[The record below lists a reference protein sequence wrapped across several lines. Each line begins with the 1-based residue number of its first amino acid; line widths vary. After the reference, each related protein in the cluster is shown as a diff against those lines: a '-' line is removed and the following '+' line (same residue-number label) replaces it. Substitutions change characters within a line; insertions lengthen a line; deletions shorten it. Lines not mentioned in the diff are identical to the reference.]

1 MEAATVATSTATDR
15 SRVLSIAVPRPREE
29 RPLRIAMLAPPWIS
43 VPPPGY
49 GGVESVVDALTEAL
63 VRRGH
68 AVTLFCAPGSRS
80 SAEVV
85 PLLGVAHP
93 DEIERSLYEADHVA
107 RAFELIDGATGSDRF
122 DLVHDHCGFTS
133 LAMAD
138 RLLTPLVHT
147 LHGPFTAQTGAFYA
161 RHGHKGALV
170 AISRAQLSGAPA
182 GLQPLAVIPNP
193 IAVKDWPLCEEK
205 DDYLLWLGRMTEGKG
220 PHRAI
225 EAARLAGRP
234 LVLAG
239 VVQPGQRAYFEREVA
254 PHVDGK
260 AVRFVGEVTG
270 ARKRSLFARASAL
283 LMPIRWEEP
292 FGMVMI
298 EALASGTPVIAF
310 DEGAV
315 PEVIVDGKTGF
326 IVADEAAMAAAVTRL
341 ADIAPA
347 DCRAWVVDHC
357 DVDAVAAAYESAYRA
372 VALEPALAPVRY
384 A

>member
-15 SRVLSIAVPRPREE
+15 SRVLSIAVPRPRER
-29 RPLRIAMLAPPWIS
+29 RPLRIAMLAPPWIT

-49 GGVESVVDALTEAL
+49 GGVESVVDSLTEAL

-68 AVTLFCAPGSRS
+68 AVTLFCAPGSKS
-80 SAEVV
+80 IAKVMTLLDV
-85 PLLGVAHP
+85 PHP

-107 RAFELIDGATGSDRF
+107 RAFELIDGMSGGDRF
-122 DLVHDHCGFTS
+122 DVVHDHCGFTS

-138 RLLTPLVHT
+138 RLRTPLVHT
-147 LHGPFTAQTGAFYA
+147 LHGQFTEQTAAFYA
-161 RHGHKGALV
+161 RHGHKGALI
-170 AISRAQLSGAPA
+170 AISRAQLACAPA
-182 GLQPLAVIPNP
+182 GLRPLAVIPNP
-193 IAVKDWPLCEEK
+193 IAAANWPLRRKK
-205 DDYLLWLGRMTEGKG
+205 DDYLLWVGRMTADKG

-239 VVQPGQRAYFEREVA
+239 VVQPGQRAFFEREVA

-270 ARKRSLFARASAL
+270 ARKLSLFSRASAL

-292 FGMVMI
+292 FGMVII
-298 EALASGTPVIAF
+298 EALAGGTPVIAF

-315 PEVIVDGKTGF
+315 PEVIVDGETGF
-326 IVADEAAMAAAVTRL
+326 IVADEAAMAAAVPRL
-341 ADIAPA
+341 RDISPA

-357 DVDAVAAAYESAYRA
+357 DVDTVAAAYESAYRS
-372 VALEPALAPVRY
+372 VALEPALAPARY

>member
-1 MEAATVATSTATDR
+1 MEAAAVATSTATNR
-15 SRVLSIAVPRPREE
+15 SRVLGIAAPRPRED
-29 RPLRIAMLAPPWIS
+29 RPLRIAMLAPPWIA

-49 GGVESVVDALTEAL
+49 GGVESVVDSLTEAL

-80 SAEVV
+80 SAKVV
-85 PLLGVAHP
+85 PLLEVSHP

-107 RAFELIDGATGSDRF
+107 RAFELIDGARGTDRF
-122 DLVHDHCGFTS
+122 DLVHDHCGFTA

-138 RLLTPLVHT
+138 RLRTPLVHT
-147 LHGPFTAQTGAFYA
+147 LHGPFTTATAAFYA

-170 AISRAQLSGAPA
+170 AISRAQLAGAPA
-182 GLQPLAVIPNP
+182 GLKPLGVIPNP
-193 IAVKDWPLCEEK
+193 IAVKDWPLCEKK
-205 DDYLLWLGRMTEGKG
+205 DDYLLWVGRMTAGKG
-220 PHRAI
+220 PQRAI

-239 VVQPGQRAYFEREVA
+239 VVQPGQRAFFEREVA

-270 ARKRSLFARASAL
+270 ARKRSLFSRASAL

-315 PEVIVDGKTGF
+315 PEVIVNGKTGF
-326 IVADEAAMAAAVTRL
+326 IVADETAMAAAVQL
-341 ADIAPA
+341 LPDISPA
-347 DCRAWVVDHC
+347 DCRAWVLEHC
-357 DVDAVAAAYESAYRA
+357 DVDAVAAAYEFAFRS
-372 VALEPALAPVRY
+372 VALEPAAAALRY

>member
-29 RPLRIAMLAPPWIS
+29 RPLRIAMLAPPWIT

-49 GGVESVVDALTEAL
+49 GGVESVVDSLTEAL

-68 AVTLFCAPGSRS
+68 AVTLFCAPGSKS
-80 SAEVV
+80 TAKVMALLDV
-85 PLLGVAHP
+85 PHP

-107 RAFELIDGATGSDRF
+107 RAFELIDGASSGERF
-122 DLVHDHCGFTS
+122 DVVHDHCGFTS

-138 RLLTPLVHT
+138 RLRTPLVHT
-147 LHGPFTAQTGAFYA
+147 LHGQFTAQTGAFYA
-161 RHGHKGALV
+161 RHGHKGALI
-170 AISRAQLSGAPA
+170 AISRAQLAGAPA
-182 GLQPLAVIPNP
+182 GLRPLAMIPNP
-193 IAVKDWPLCEEK
+193 IAVANWPLQRKK
-205 DDYLLWLGRMTEGKG
+205 DDYLLWVGRMTADKG

-239 VVQPGQRAYFEREVA
+239 VVQPGQQAFFKREVA

-270 ARKRSLFARASAL
+270 ARKLSLFSRASAL

-298 EALASGTPVIAF
+298 EALAGGTPVIAF
-310 DEGAV
+310 DEGAA
-315 PEVIVDGKTGF
+315 PELIVDGETGF
-326 IVADEAAMAAAVTRL
+326 IVADEAAMAAAVPRL
-341 ADIAPA
+341 ADISPA
-347 DCRAWVVDHC
+347 ACRTWVIDHC
-357 DVDAVAAAYESAYRA
+357 DVDTVAAAYESAYRS
-372 VALEPALAPVRY
+372 VALEPALAPARY